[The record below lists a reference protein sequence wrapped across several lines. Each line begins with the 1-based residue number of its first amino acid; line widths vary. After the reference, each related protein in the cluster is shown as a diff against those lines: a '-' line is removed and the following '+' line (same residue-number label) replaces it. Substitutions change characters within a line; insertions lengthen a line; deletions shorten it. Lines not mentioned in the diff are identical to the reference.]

1 MGYYDMI
8 TASDK
13 NFSLRKNLVM
23 FALEN
28 GIKPAARKFE
38 TTVKTVRKWVKRFE
52 ANRSHERF

>member
-1 MGYYDMI
+1 LHQNTSKKIAKSEITLMI

-28 GIKPAARKFE
+28 GIKPAARNKGLLIPFLI
-38 TTVKTVRKWVKRFE
+38 
-52 ANRSHERF
+52 